1 MKKPYVKPEIQV
13 ISFTLSEAIAAS
25 SCAAQVYNHAD
36 GESCQLL
43 PPFDMVPFNF
53 GATDTPTCSIPI
65 EGYCYFTSTET
76 MVFSS

>member
-25 SCAAQVYNHAD
+25 SCAAQVYSHAKD
-36 GESCQLL
+36 ICEKL
-43 PPFDMVPFNF
+43 PPFDVIEFNF
-53 GATDTPTCSIPI
+53 GTTDEPTCTIPI

>member
-25 SCAAQVYNHAD
+25 SCVAQVYNHA
-36 GESCQLL
+36 ENSCEKL
-43 PPFDMVPFNF
+43 PPFNAIDFDF
-53 GATDTPTCSIPI
+53 GATDVPVCSTPID
-65 EGYCYFTSTET
+65 GYCYSTSGN

>member
-25 SCAAQVYNHAD
+25 SCAAQVYNHTKD
-36 GESCQLL
+36 GCQKL
-43 PPFDMVPFNF
+43 PPFDMFEFNF
-53 GATDTPTCSIPI
+53 GATDTPACTIPI
-65 EGYCYFTSTET
+65 DGYCYFTSTET

>member
-25 SCAAQVYNHAD
+25 SCVAQVYNHA
-36 GESCQLL
+36 ENSCEKL
-43 PPFDMVPFNF
+43 PPFNMPGIEFTF
-53 GATDTPTCSIPI
+53 GASEQECADAPL
-65 EGYCYFTSTET
+65 EGYCYFTSGN